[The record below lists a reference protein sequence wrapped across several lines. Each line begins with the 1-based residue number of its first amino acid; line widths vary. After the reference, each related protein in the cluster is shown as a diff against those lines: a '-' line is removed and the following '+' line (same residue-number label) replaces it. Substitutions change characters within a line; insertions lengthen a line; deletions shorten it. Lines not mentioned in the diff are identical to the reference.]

1 MKHPVLLLL
10 VGLVSW
16 CVGCTRTSESY
27 PHSMQMALAC
37 MEHHPDSALIFLQDM
52 TDSLGGLPEETRMYY
67 QLLTLQAE
75 VLQYVMQTDDS
86 LITDLVQYYEKKGDE
101 CKKIQAYYLMGKVY
115 IGMNDAPQALK
126 AFRQALDVPSIDLDM
141 KVRVYG
147 DMAPLFS
154 NQGLTDD
161 AILTNRHLL
170 DIYRMQGN
178 YQGMATAQRTI
189 ARMFELK
196 EVNDSAAHYYWEACY
211 SALAMKD
218 SAVYYSMLA
227 EWAGL
232 QYEKG
237 KNPEMIRILK
247 DVERREDIL
256 DKSNIHFILARVHK
270 DFGRMDSMVYYSHK
284 VIESGNI
291 EKIYYSY
298 RELYELEKQKRNP
311 AKALEYMEKA
321 MSSRNLLQTISQRE
335 ALAQINSLY
344 NYQHISDE
352 NAELKLNREKQ
363 KNVILVLVLMM
374 ASITFAC
381 FVIISYQRK
390 KSRQALE
397 RERKLKLLA
406 EERYAK
412 SQKAVSDNEQK
423 MAELNRQLAKAQE
436 ENDQPMYGSL
446 IVEMKKLQLRNE
458 EILLSQNEQR
468 KRIKLFQEGNLY
480 KLIQQASVND
490 AILIT
495 DSNWEEVWKAFDYMY
510 PSFNKHLSDVFPGIA
525 IQTRQLCWLT
535 KMGIKPIGI
544 ARILKRSRQAIT
556 NTRAKLNRIIADS
569 SLPDTNLDDFIAN
582 LS

>member
-556 NTRAKLNRIIADS
+556 NTRTKLNRIIADS